1 MGRKEG
7 SGFRVQGAGKGGRL
21 CTPRIHVPDCRS
33 GVRIQG
39 LRFVLLVMAGAVGL
53 GWFTPTVY
61 GEESLDAR
69 RARVERMDSAAKT
82 QLLRRLESFQMM
94 SETQQERLRQ
104 VHEQLEHDPQATE
117 LREVMQRYYE
127 WLKTL
132 KPYQKAELAELAP
145 RERVERIK
153 RIQQEQARREGK
165 RPSGAAARAERLKR
179 LLQEQIPKAGKRL
192 NQEDVEGLLRWL
204 EPFLDANEAKLIAGL
219 PVEQRQ
225 ASREQLAQADDP
237 DRRREV
243 LAAIWLR
250 SQMAKPNQLLALTT
264 AQHATLCQRL
274 SPSTRQRL
282 DNLTEPEQ
290 QRLLAFWI
298 RLMLLNYTA
307 SHHLTRLPGAVSD
320 EELGEFLEHKLNP
333 ATRDWLLGLPP
344 DEMQRELW
352 AQYLRSKL
360 LEPPAPHRQPGTK
373 PAKGTRP
380 GGKKAE
386 ATSSPAAPKA
396 VPGKGARS
404 KDSKPAVKPG

>member
-1 MGRKEG
+1 MERKEG
-7 SGFRVQGAGKGGRL
+7 SAVRGQGAGKRGRW
-21 CTPRIHVPDCRS
+21 CPPRPRAPDCFS
-33 GVRIQG
+33 GFKTQGRRIV
-39 LRFVLLVMAGAVGL
+39 FLVIGAVGV

-69 RARVERMDSAAKT
+69 RARVERMDPDAKA
-82 QLLRRLESFQMM
+82 QLFRRLESFRMM
-94 SETQQERLRQ
+94 PEPQQERLRRI
-104 VHEQLEHDPQATE
+104 HEQLEHDPQGAE
-117 LREVMQRYYE
+117 LREVMQRYYA

-153 RIQQEQARREGK
+153 RLQQEQARREGK
-165 RPSGAAARAERLKR
+165 RSNDAVARAERLKR

-192 NQEDVEGLLRWL
+192 NQQDVEGLLGWL
-204 EPFLDANEAKLIAGL
+204 EPFLDANEALLVAGL
-219 PVEQRQ
+219 PIEQRQ
-225 ASREQLAQADDP
+225 ASREQLAQTDDP
-237 DRRREV
+237 DRRREM

-250 SQMAKPNQLLALTT
+250 SQLAKPNQLLALTT
-264 AQHATLCQRL
+264 AQHVSLCQRL

-282 DNLTEPEQ
+282 ESLPEPEQ

-320 EELGEFLEHKLNP
+320 AELGEFLEHKLNP
-333 ATRDWLLGLPP
+333 ATRDWLLSLPP
-344 DEMQRELW
+344 EEMQRELW

-360 LEPPAPHRQPGTK
+360 LEPPAPNRQPGAK
-373 PAKGTRP
+373 PATGSRP

-386 ATSSPAAPKA
+386 ATSSSAAPKA
-396 VPGKGARS
+396 GPAKGAKS
-404 KDSKPAVKPG
+404 KDSKPAVRPG